1 MPNQEPGSTSLLT
14 LTVYG
19 EVLLNEPTLTLGS
32 STPMLHQTDTQICR
46 QSTENIN
53 SKKSGPTNK
62 EFVKLNMLHF
72 PLGSRLLPGV

>member
-1 MPNQEPGSTSLLT
+1 MHNQEPGSTSL

-32 STPMLHQTDTQICR
+32 STPMLHQTDTQIRR
-46 QSTENIN
+46 QSTENMN

-62 EFVKLNMLHF
+62 EFVKLNMLHSPHWF
-72 PLGSRLLPGV
+72 SLLPVV